1 MDAGVEGYF
10 PTANQD
16 QSAGGDPFHRRS
28 LLWQHGEPAVIP
40 ASNPKPIEIPNQ
52 ESINM
57 NNNNTVGV
65 APTILRLHPGL
76 DQGQLEIIG
85 HLDGPTLGIAG
96 PGAGKTLA
104 VALRGANI
112 LLQGRARPEELV
124 LCTYSRAAAGELRQ
138 RFITLATDA
147 SCGGDLSRVRI
158 VTIHGLCRRILHSD
172 ARRAGL
178 RPSFAVL
185 NEDEQ
190 ERFLLRRFAD
200 VFAPDLDVLEREGWH
215 WKEPHLVIRHARK
228 YFERICDE
236 LIDPGELT
244 GSWDPF
250 HVALGRC
257 YLRYRELLQDEG
269 NADFDHLQRWA
280 AELLEDDRIAD
291 PISDGIRHLVCDEYQ
306 DTSHV
311 EELLLLRLSRA
322 HGNICVVG
330 DDDQSIYRFRGASVQ
345 NLLEFV
351 DHFSHCRTV
360 ALNVN
365 YRSHP
370 DIVDCYDR
378 WMATAADWSNPD
390 AGGRPFRYPKSI
402 TPHNPGAY
410 RDYPAVIAVEGRDVG
425 DEGRRLAELV
435 QFLKCKQVIAEY
447 DQVALLLH
455 SVKGPK
461 AAGYLDALERAGISV
476 NRATSGAGGHRW
488 AGTRRGV
495 IVTTIHQA
503 KGREW
508 DVVMVGSLN
517 FDNPNVDPV
526 GRELGSYRR
535 RPAFEPAGRIA
546 DFDHARQHYVAFSR
560 PRGLLVL
567 TGSGPVHP
575 RFEGIW
581 NDLPRWAE
589 MDATSLAALARQ
601 RFRPPE
607 SAVVTEQAPGP
618 VRVIPYLRRLDVWVG
633 RAAPAATKAGL
644 QEKRRP

>member
-1 MDAGVEGYF
+1 
-10 PTANQD
+10 
-16 QSAGGDPFHRRS
+16 
-28 LLWQHGEPAVIP
+28 
-40 ASNPKPIEIPNQ
+40 
-52 ESINM
+52 M
-57 NNNNTVGV
+57 NNNDAVGV

-104 VALRGANI
+104 VALRGTNI
-112 LLQGRARPEELV
+112 LLLGRAKPEELV
-124 LCTYSRAAAGELRQ
+124 LCSYSRAVAGELRQ
-138 RFITLATDA
+138 RFIALATA
-147 SCGGDLSRVRI
+147 AGCGGDLSRVRI
-158 VTIHGLCRRILHSD
+158 GTIHSLCRRILRSY
-172 ARRAGL
+172 ARQAGL
-178 RPSFAVL
+178 RPTFAVL

-190 ERFLLRRFAD
+190 GRFLLRHYND
-200 VFAPDLDVLEREGWH
+200 VFGPDLDVLEREGGRWE
-215 WKEPHLVIRHARK
+215 EPRLVIRHALK

-257 YLRYRELLQDEG
+257 YLRYRDLLLDEG

-280 AELLEDDRIAD
+280 AELLEDDRIGD

-306 DTSHV
+306 DTSHI
-311 EELLLLRLSRA
+311 EERLLLRLSRA

-330 DDDQSIYRFRGASVQ
+330 DDDQSIYRFRGASVR
-345 NLLEFV
+345 NLLEFPE
-351 DHFSHCRTV
+351 HFPSCRTV

-370 DIVDCYDR
+370 AIVDFYDR

-390 AGGRPFRYPKSI
+390 PGGRPFRHPKSI
-402 TPHNPGAY
+402 TPHDPGAY
-410 RDYPAVIAVEGRDVG
+410 QDYPAVIAVEGRDVG

-455 SVKGPK
+455 SVNGPK
-461 AAGYLDALERAGISV
+461 AGGYVDALKQAGISV
-476 NRATSGAGGHRW
+476 NHAPSGAGGHRW
-488 AGTRRGV
+488 TGTRRGV

-508 DVVMVGSLN
+508 DVVIVGSLN
-517 FDNPNVDPV
+517 FNNPDVDPV

-567 TGSGPVHP
+567 TGSGRVHP
-575 RFEGIW
+575 RFERIW
-581 NDLPRWAE
+581 NDLPRW
-589 MDATSLAALARQ
+589 DRVDRRALARQ

-607 SAVVTEQAPGP
+607 SAVVTEQTPGP
-618 VRVIPYLRRLDVWVG
+618 VLVIPHLKRLDVWV
-633 RAAPAATKAGL
+633 
-644 QEKRRP
+644 

>member
-138 RFITLATDA
+138 RFIALATDA
-147 SCGGDLSRVRI
+147 GCGGDLSRVRI
-158 VTIHGLCRRILHSD
+158 GTIHGLCRRILQSH

-178 RPSFAVL
+178 RPRFAVL

-257 YLRYRELLQDEG
+257 YLRYRDLLLDEG

-280 AELLEDDRIAD
+280 AKLLEDDRIAD
-291 PISDGIRHLVCDEYQ
+291 PISDGIRYLVCDEYQ
-306 DTSHV
+306 DTSHI
-311 EELLLLRLSRA
+311 EERLLRRLSRA

-476 NRATSGAGGHRW
+476 NRATFGAGGHRW

>member
-1 MDAGVEGYF
+1 MTNNLGVSPVILRFYPRLDAGQRELIRRLEG
-10 PTANQD
+10 P
-16 QSAGGDPFHRRS
+16 
-28 LLWQHGEPAVIP
+28 V
-40 ASNPKPIEIPNQ
+40 
-52 ESINM
+52 
-57 NNNNTVGV
+57 
-65 APTILRLHPGL
+65 
-76 DQGQLEIIG
+76 
-85 HLDGPTLGIAG
+85 LGIAG
-96 PGAGKTLA
+96 PGAGKTLS
-104 VALRGANI
+104 VALRAANI

-147 SCGGDLSRVRI
+147 GRGGDLSRVRI
-158 VTIHGLCRRILHSD
+158 GTIHGLCRRILQSH

-178 RPSFAVL
+178 RPRFAVL

-190 ERFLLRRFAD
+190 GRFLLRHYNG
-200 VFAPDLDVLEREGWH
+200 VFGSDLDVLEREGWR
-215 WKEPHLVIRHARK
+215 WEEPRLVIRHALK

-257 YLRYRELLQDEG
+257 YLRYRDLLQDEG
-269 NADFDHLQRWA
+269 NADFNHLQRWA

-306 DTSHV
+306 DTSHI
-311 EELLLLRLSRA
+311 EERLLLRLSRA

-345 NLLEFV
+345 NLLEFS

-370 DIVDCYDR
+370 DIVDFYDR
-378 WMATAADWSNPD
+378 WMATAADWSNRDPQ
-390 AGGRPFRYPKSI
+390 GRPFRHPKSI
-402 TPHNPGAY
+402 TPHDPGAY
-410 RDYPAVIAVEGRDVG
+410 QDYPAVIAVEGGDVG

-455 SVKGPK
+455 SVNGPK
-461 AAGYLDALERAGISV
+461 AGGYVVALQQAGISV
-476 NRATSGAGGHRW
+476 NHAPSGAGGHRHRT
-488 AGTRRGV
+488 GTRRGV

-508 DVVMVGSLN
+508 DVVIVGSLD
-517 FDNPNVDPV
+517 FCNPNVDPV
-526 GRELGSYRR
+526 GRELGSYCH

-560 PRGLLVL
+560 PRRLLVL

-581 NDLPRWAE
+581 NDLPRW
-589 MDATSLAALARQ
+589 DRVDRRALARQ

-618 VRVIPYLRRLDVWVG
+618 VRVIPYLKRLDVWVG